1 MNSDKLYHERLI
13 EVIQLNAI
21 AITVGIKTLSN
32 EIFEAVKRGNNV
44 WVIGNGGSASTAEH
58 FETDLAFVRHDN
70 LSAYPTVTA
79 LTANSSLV
87 TATSNDISYEDLF
100 GVIVARRGKSDDI
113 LITISASGNSPNIL
127 KAILRAKSQ
136 RIRTLSLLGFD
147 GGQASKISDNS
158 IVVLTQSGEYGIVE
172 DIHLSIC
179 HAISKDLLK
188 RLTR

>member
-13 EVIQLNAI
+13 EVIQQNANAI
-21 AITVGIKTLSN
+21 AVGIKILSN
-32 EIFEAVKRGNNV
+32 EIFEAIKRGNNV
-44 WVIGNGGSASTAEH
+44 WIIGNGGSASTAEH
-58 FETDLAFVRHDN
+58 FETDLAFVRHNN
-70 LSAYPTVTA
+70 LSIYPTVTA

-113 LITISASGNSPNIL
+113 LLTISASGNSPNIL
-127 KAILRAKSQ
+127 NALLRGKSQ
-136 RIRTLSLLGFD
+136 RLRTFSLLGFD
-147 GGQASKISDNS
+147 GGQASKISDKS

-179 HAISKDLLK
+179 HAVSMELLK

>member
-1 MNSDKLYHERLI
+1 MNYEKLYHERLI
-13 EVIQLNAI
+13 EVIQHNANAI
-21 AITVGIKTLSN
+21 AVGIKILSN
-32 EIFEAVKRGNNV
+32 EIFEAIKRGNNV
-44 WVIGNGGSASTAEH
+44 WLIGNGGSASTAEH
-58 FETDLAFVRHDN
+58 FETDLAFVRHNN
-70 LSAYPTVTA
+70 LRSYPTVTA

-127 KAILRAKSQ
+127 NAILRAKSQ
-136 RIRTLSLLGFD
+136 RLRTFSLLGFD

-179 HAISKDLLK
+179 HAVSTELLK

>member
-1 MNSDKLYHERLI
+1 MNSVKLYHERLV
-13 EVIQLNAI
+13 EVIQQNANSI
-21 AITVGIKTLSN
+21 ADGIRILSN
-32 EIFEAVKRGNNV
+32 EIFEAIERGNNV
-44 WVIGNGGSASTAEH
+44 WIIGNGGSASTAEH
-58 FETDLAFVRHDN
+58 FETDLAFVRHNN
-70 LSAYPTVTA
+70 LSSYPTVTA

-113 LITISASGNSPNIL
+113 LIAISASGNSPNIL
-127 KAILRAKSQ
+127 NALLQAKSQ
-136 RIRTLSLLGFD
+136 RLRTFSLLGFD

-179 HAISKDLLK
+179 HAISIELLK